1 MAMDS
6 ITDYIAYLNKI
17 HGRTRRVVEAMPRV
31 HWEYAYREG
40 RFTFGDLV
48 RHIGATKRYLF
59 TENICGR
66 ASCYAGHGPEIA
78 AGRTPLEFLDAMH
91 AESVGLLQG
100 LTPEQ
105 LGGECTTVAGVQLP
119 VRKLLELMAEHEVHH
134 RGQLYIYLAMLDI
147 PAPPLFGLTE
157 PEVKRRSISTQSS

>member
-1 MAMDS
+1 MNSMPEF
-6 ITDYIAYLNKI
+6 IVYLNKI
-17 HGRTRRVVEAMPRV
+17 HFRTRRVVDAMPRE
-31 HWEYAYREG
+31 HWEYSYRQD

-66 ASCYAGHGPEIA
+66 ASCYPGHGREIA

-91 AESVGLLQG
+91 AESVALLQA
-100 LTPEQ
+100 LSPEQ
-105 LGGECTTVAGVQLP
+105 FAGDCTTVAGAKLP
-119 VRKLLELMAEHEVHH
+119 VRKLLELMAEHEIHH
-134 RGQLYIYLAMLDI
+134 RGQLYIYLAMVDVA
-147 PAPPLFGLTE
+147 APPIFGLTE